1 MESAVLPQVGMVTI
15 SIIQNKENRKDKM
28 RVYLESG
35 QAATGLTSKE
45 YHKILSRLEKYHDDF
60 SLIEGK
66 QT

>member
-1 MESAVLPQVGMVTI
+1 MESAVLPLVGMVTI